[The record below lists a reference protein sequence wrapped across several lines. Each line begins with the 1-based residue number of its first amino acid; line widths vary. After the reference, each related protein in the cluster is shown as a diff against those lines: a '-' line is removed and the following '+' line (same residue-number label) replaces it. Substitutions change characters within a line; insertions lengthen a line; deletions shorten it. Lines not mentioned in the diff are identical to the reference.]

1 MDPNTD
7 SPSQIDQL
15 DVLILMQMATLN
27 AVGAHS
33 ITEFELKQRL
43 PDVDFDQIT
52 GQIMR
57 LTKRML
63 VARTVRSGQVR
74 VSLTDL
80 GAAIARELK
89 GVRLDNLSEK

>member
-1 MDPNTD
+1 MDPSSD

-15 DVLILMQMATLN
+15 DVLILMQMAALK

-43 PDVDFDQIT
+43 PDVDFDQMT
-52 GQIMR
+52 GQI
-57 LTKRML
+57 LKLAKRML
-63 VARTVRSGQVR
+63 IARTVRSGQVR

-89 GVRLDNLSEK
+89 GVRLDHLSEK